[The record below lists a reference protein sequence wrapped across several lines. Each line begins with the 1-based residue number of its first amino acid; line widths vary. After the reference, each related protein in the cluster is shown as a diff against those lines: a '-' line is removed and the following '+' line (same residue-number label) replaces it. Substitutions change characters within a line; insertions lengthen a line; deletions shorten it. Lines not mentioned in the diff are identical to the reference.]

1 MANKA
6 TRFKS
11 VVVKEIPR
19 TSLAEAGI
27 NKLTLPDGS
36 RVVSIANALWPHHDR
51 NLHQMILDYLAAY
64 KPKLV
69 VLQGAMIDHEAFK
82 SLTEDEKNY
91 LHPAIDSPEVAE
103 ARKAGIFD
111 DQLGF
116 MRKKAGEYIASF
128 GATGAKVIYIP
139 GVRTEHKLMEWVQ
152 QEKETRDAY
161 VANNPDRSDEPTDPN
176 RKVPTD
182 FAKFLYLNQN
192 PRVKVLGYESALLV
206 NDHTLYMIGDF
217 KRRHPGDAAF
227 IEWEQRGYSIVRSFG
242 GMLSSGWHTTTKHS
256 QPTLTKLQHQEHETG
271 YVWDDLLNGHL
282 RDYDRRAPGFFS
294 GEYRLGELFGECIQ
308 VIRGNDDRR
317 SFLGADFKIYSEA
330 EAGGL
335 ENGGTVTLDDEEV
348 TPDDDWHDFEIAG
361 EGEGE
366 AEGGNAD
373 TAAGATNPPVVAE
386 IVAEAPKAKAKPRV
400 RKPATKTSVKDA
412 KKRTTAKKTTP
423 RKR

>member
-27 NKLTLPDGS
+27 FKLTLPDGS

-51 NLHQMILDYLAAY
+51 NLHQIILDYIAAY

-91 LHPAIDSPEVAE
+91 LHPSIDSVEVAA
-103 ARKAGIFD
+103 ARKSGIFD
-111 DQLGF
+111 DQLGY

-128 GATGAKVIYIP
+128 AASGAKVVYIP

-161 VANNPDRSDEPTDPN
+161 VANNPERSDEPTDPN
-176 RKVPTD
+176 RKVPSD

-192 PRVKVLGYESALLV
+192 PRVKVLGYEAALLV

-242 GMLSSGWHTTTKHS
+242 GMLSSGWHTTTKHT
-256 QPTLTKLQHQEHETG
+256 QPSLNKLQHQEHETG

-294 GEYRLGELFGECIQ
+294 GEYRRGQLFGEC
-308 VIRGNDDRR
+308 VEFIRGNDGRR
-317 SFLGADFKIYSEA
+317 SILGADFKIYSEV

-335 ENGGTVTLDDEEV
+335 ENGGLVTLDDEEV
-348 TPDDDWHDFEIAG
+348 TPDDDWHDVIED
-361 EGEGE
+361 EGE
-366 AEGGNAD
+366 AGN
-373 TAAGATNPPVVAE
+373 TGIAGSLGSPVPAPVVAE
-386 IVAEAPKAKAKPRV
+386 IVADAPKAPAKRV
-400 RKPATKTSVKDA
+400 RKPAVKTVKKPA
-412 KKRTTAKKTTP
+412 AKRTTAAKPAAKTP